1 VRASAKNRGQFAAL
15 FAKLHMEAVAISS
28 ACVKM
33 LRPNSQKPPRT
44 RHDCRLVSNLRWG
57 WRMEKQMSQQNQQ
70 NQNQQKPGQ
79 QSQQGGQSKPGQQ
92 QQQSQPGQQHQQG
105 GQQQQQKR

>member
-33 LRPNSQKPPRT
+33 LRPNSQNRRGRDT
-44 RHDCRLVSNLRWG
+44 IAG
-57 WRMEKQMSQQNQQ
+57 
-70 NQNQQKPGQ
+70 
-79 QSQQGGQSKPGQQ
+79 
-92 QQQSQPGQQHQQG
+92 
-105 GQQQQQKR
+105 